1 MQKKIPY
8 AVALLPLII
17 LISLIAYN
25 LYFYRSESLEGAN
38 QYALLFSGFCAII
51 IALIYKKK
59 WSGIQESIITNIKDS
74 SLILFILLLV
84 GALSGTWLVSGI
96 IPAMM
101 YYGLKILHP
110 DIFLVAC
117 CLISAMVALA
127 SGSSW
132 STIATVGI
140 ALIGIGQALGFSNGI
155 ISGAI
160 ISGAYF
166 GDKLSP
172 LSDTT
177 NLASAMA
184 NSNLFNHIRYMT
196 LTTVPSIIISLLFFM
211 SIGFFQVST
220 DNINNR
226 FLFSSI
232 EEKFFINPILFI
244 VPIVVI
250 VMILKKT
257 PPLIALM
264 MGTILAALFAL
275 IFQQNIILELTSTNK
290 LTLNTAYRA
299 IIDAITIETSI
310 KSSNE
315 ILAELFKSG
324 GMKGMLDTIW
334 LIICAMVFG
343 GVMDAIGAL
352 KKISEKLLEKAENTF
367 QLIFSTSASCL
378 TVNLTASDQY
388 LSIVV
393 PGKMF
398 QKAYEKR
405 NLAPE
410 NLSRTLEDSGTVTSV
425 LIPWNTCGAYQS
437 SVLGVSVIDYFAYA
451 IFNWIS
457 PFLTLSYAYF
467 GIKIKKLVTKG

>member
-84 GALSGTWLVSGI
+84 GALSGTWLISGI

-166 GDKLSP
+166 GDKMSP
-172 LSDTT
+172 MSDTT
-177 NLASAMA
+177 NVAAA
-184 NSNLFNHIRYMT
+184 
-196 LTTVPSIIISLLFFM
+196 
-211 SIGFFQVST
+211 
-220 DNINNR
+220 
-226 FLFSSI
+226 
-232 EEKFFINPILFI
+232 
-244 VPIVVI
+244 VI
-250 VMILKKT
+250 KT
-257 PPLIALM
+257 
-264 MGTILAALFAL
+264 
-275 IFQQNIILELTSTNK
+275 
-290 LTLNTAYRA
+290 
-299 IIDAITIETSI
+299 
-310 KSSNE
+310 
-315 ILAELFKSG
+315 
-324 GMKGMLDTIW
+324 
-334 LIICAMVFG
+334 
-343 GVMDAIGAL
+343 
-352 KKISEKLLEKAENTF
+352 
-367 QLIFSTSASCL
+367 
-378 TVNLTASDQY
+378 SD
-388 LSIVV
+388 
-393 PGKMF
+393 
-398 QKAYEKR
+398 
-405 NLAPE
+405 
-410 NLSRTLEDSGTVTSV
+410 
-425 LIPWNTCGAYQS
+425 
-437 SVLGVSVIDYFAYA
+437 
-451 IFNWIS
+451 
-457 PFLTLSYAYF
+457 
-467 GIKIKKLVTKG
+467 

>member
-25 LYFYRSESLEGAN
+25 LYFYKSESLEGAN

-59 WSGIQESIITNIKDS
+59 WSRIQDSIITNIKES

-166 GDKLSP
+166 GDKMSP
-172 LSDTT
+172 MSDTT
-177 NLASAMA
+177 NVAEAVTKSD
-184 NSNLFNHIRYMT
+184 LFLHIRYMMY
-196 LTTVPSIIISLLFFM
+196 TTVPSFLITIIIFSFLG
-211 SIGFFQVST
+211 SST
-220 DNINNR
+220 NEINIQNINQ
-226 FLFSSI
+226 
-232 EEKFFINPILFI
+232 
-244 VPIVVI
+244 
-250 VMILKKT
+250 ILKVLENTFNINFWLFLTPIILIILIIYKT
-257 PPLIALM
+257 PPLKSLMIASLL
-264 MGTILAALFAL
+264 GCVFAI
-275 IFQQNIILELTSTNK
+275 IFQTDVLITLSGEESFGFKTICISIIQ
-290 LTLNTAYRA
+290 
-299 IIDAITIETSI
+299 AITSETYIETENDMI
-310 KSSNE
+310 NN
-315 ILAELFKSG
+315 ILSSG
-324 GMKGMLDTIW
+324 GMHGMLNTIW
-334 LIICAMVFG
+334 LIISAMFFS
-343 GVMDAIGAL
+343 GAMQGASLL
-352 KKISEKLLEKAENTF
+352 KRITFPLIKNTKKTIKLIS
-367 QLIFSTSASCL
+367 STAGTCL
-378 TVNLTASDQY
+378 FFNITTSDQY

-393 PGKMF
+393 PGRMF
-398 QKAYEKR
+398 SDAYKEQG
-405 NLAPE
+405 LASE
-410 NLSRTLEDSGTVTSV
+410 NLSRTLEDTGTVTSV
-425 LIPWNTCGAYQS
+425 LIPWNTCGATQS
-437 SVLGVSVIDYFAYA
+437 AILGVSTLTYMPFCF
-451 IFNWIS
+451 FNIIS
-457 PFLTLSYAYF
+457 PIMTIAFAF
-467 GIKIKKLVTKG
+467 FNIKIKKLKI